1 MSLYFLGKFLPF
13 KTPLDSRYD
22 SQLLEGDRFQIKM
35 LADSVTAKQLKMGLV
50 IDLTKTNRFYDKA
63 EVVELQIVH
72 YKLKCEGYVGV
83 CYIHLYGILVSVKD

>member
-1 MSLYFLGKFLPF
+1 MSFYFLGKFLPF

-22 SQLLEGDRFQIKM
+22 LQIPEGDRFHIKM
-35 LADSVTAKQLKMGLV
+35 LADSVAAKQLKMGLV

-63 EVVELQIVH
+63 EVIELQIVH

-83 CYIHLYGILVSVKD
+83 CATEVGGGGY